1 MVHDMPILWLNQMKS
16 GTGCQ
21 LRACPTGNRSGG
33 QATRNGRAGVGVND
47 GNLTTPCKSACVSVD
62 KPVLLPV
69 VLVSG
74 RVGGSIRFGPPS
86 LVRFLAGQEMNEK
99 ASRVKRV
106 RVPADQTRTGLFLH
120 QKLMV
125 VH

>member
-1 MVHDMPILWLNQMKS
+1 MAYQYFGVNKMKS
-16 GTGCQ
+16 GTGRQ
-21 LRACPTGNRSGG
+21 LREGS
-33 QATRNGRAGVGVND
+33 RNGRASVSVNA
-47 GNLTTPCKSACVSVD
+47 GNLTAACKSACVSVD

-74 RVGGSIRFGPPS
+74 REGGSIRFGPPS
-86 LVRFLAGQEMNEK
+86 FVRFLAGQETNKK
-99 ASRVKRV
+99 ASGIKLV

-125 VH
+125 AH